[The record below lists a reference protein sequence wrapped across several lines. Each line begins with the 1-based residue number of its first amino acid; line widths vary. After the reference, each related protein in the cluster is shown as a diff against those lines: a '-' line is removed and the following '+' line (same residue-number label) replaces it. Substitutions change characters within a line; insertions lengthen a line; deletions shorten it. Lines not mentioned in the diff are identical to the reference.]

1 MVTQDGTGIIIY
13 NEATESIIFKD
24 EFTEY
29 TFEFA
34 TNKVLSAGSPF
45 SHLYLIIDWS
55 SVKCIHDPNTA
66 NIYKTF
72 VFTLP

>member
-1 MVTQDGTGIIIY
+1 MVNNEGTGLIIY
-13 NEATESIIFKD
+13 NEVTESIVFQD

-29 TFEFA
+29 SFEFA
-34 TNKVLSAGSPF
+34 KNKILSAGSPY

-66 NIYKTF
+66 NMYKTF
-72 VFTLP
+72 AFTIP